1 MNVRWEITL
10 TRDDGTSDTFPV
22 RPKTIVAFE
31 RHFKTG
37 LSQAFV
43 KEQKS
48 EHLYWLAW
56 ESERATGNV
65 VKPFDQ
71 WLDTVEMVDIKTV
84 SAPLD
89 ETA

>member
-1 MNVRWEITL
+1 MNVRWEITVV
-10 TRDDGTSDTFPV
+10 RDDATTDTFTV

-31 RHFKTG
+31 RHFKVG
-37 LSQAFV
+37 LSTAFI

-56 ESERATGNV
+56 EAERSSGNV

-71 WLDTVEMVDIKTV
+71 WLDTIASVDIK
-84 SAPLD
+84 AADLPLE

>member
-1 MNVRWEITL
+1 MNVRWKVTIV
-10 TRDDGTSDTFPV
+10 RDDQTTDTFTV

-71 WLDTVEMVDIKTV
+71 WLDTLVSVGIEVDSV
-84 SAPLD
+84 PLD
-89 ETA
+89 ETP